1 VTHSARGAEEVKVM
15 EEIVIRKLDK
25 SETASGSNPSGN

>member
-1 VTHSARGAEEVKVM
+1 MREVNHM

-25 SETASGSNPSGN
+25 VETTTLSNPSGN

>member
-1 VTHSARGAEEVKVM
+1 VKVM